1 MIRDK
6 DRRATLVHNF
16 IAGHEYEVVV
26 RAVGPDGVQ
35 EARESAARATIMIK
49 GKQTTPSPPTDL
61 ATDGYLTSIL
71 LTWVNPLDY
80 DVKHVEIWR
89 ATTNALALAVKIANV
104 TGITYIDAIGASNST
119 RYYWLRAV
127 NTSGE
132 VSDYTDSV
140 VGTSSGIAAT
150 DIDDFSVVA
159 TKMFT
164 NTVILSGD
172 VWSNNT
178 PGGGS
183 IAWNAHYITF
193 GGAYYLISAGNTAL
207 RYVTWTEGDTGG
219 SGTVADPYLSSY
231 AGGASWTAV
240 VNKFNIAVNES
251 GIHQLV
257 WNSSANMVI
266 GSAFILDAAIV
277 EAKIGNLAVTSAK
290 ILSLDAP
297 KINVGVLTGQ
307 TLQTAASG
315 QRIVVDG
322 PSNKLSFF
330 VGAGAG
336 TEVLE
341 IDDNVESGLPGI
353 KMSSGG
359 ILHIEDG
366 SDYVDVVA
374 GQIAIEGTAGITVV
388 EATTTAS
395 IAATSGIYYA
405 SYEGAVT
412 GNFIIGRL
420 NAVTKF
426 AVNQLGNITT
436 VGTVDGVDI
445 SAHAANVNAHHARS
459 HNNTYHSTNYA
470 AAAITISAGGA
481 LTGGGNLTQN
491 RTISHPTFGPQ
502 FGTFFD
508 VGNKRISYDVNGHV
522 SVREI
527 T

>member
-26 RAVGPDGVQ
+26 RATGPDGVQ
-35 EARESAARATIMIK
+35 EARESAARATIMIH

-61 ATDGYLTSIL
+61 ATEGYLTSIL

-89 ATTNALALAVKIANV
+89 ATTNALSLATKIANV

-140 VGTSSGIAAT
+140 AGTSSGIAAT

-172 VWSNNT
+172 VWSNNS

-183 IAWNAHYITF
+183 IAWNAHYVTF
-193 GGAYYLISAGNTAL
+193 NGAYYLISAGNTAL

-240 VNKFNIAVNES
+240 TNKFNIAINES

-266 GSAFILDAAIV
+266 GSAFILDAAITN
-277 EAKIGNLAVTSAK
+277 AKIANATIEHAK
-290 ILSLDAP
+290 IHTVNATT
-297 KINVGVLTGQ
+297 ITTGTLTGR
-307 TLQTAASG
+307 TVQTAAAD
-315 QRIVVDG
+315 QRIVLVQSD
-322 PSNKLSFF
+322 NTLKFYIT
-330 VGAGAG
+330 G
-336 TEVLE
+336 TANPVLT
-341 IDDNVESGLPGI
+341 IDDNIESGLPGI
-353 KMSSGG
+353 EMMLGG
-359 ILHIEDG
+359 IIHIEDG

-426 AVNQLGNITT
+426 LVEQDGDAYFAGDVSLAANK
-436 VGTVDGVDI
+436 TVDGREI
-445 SAHAANVNAHHARS
+445 STDGTKLDTIATNANDY
-459 HNNTYHSTNYA
+459 T
-470 AAAITISAGGA
+470 
-481 LTGGGNLTQN
+481 
-491 RTISHPTFGPQ
+491 HPTFSQ
-502 FGTFFD
+502 FGTFFI
-508 VGNKRISYDVNGHV
+508 VGNQHVAYDSNGHV
-522 SVREI
+522 TVTEE

>member
-49 GKQTTPSPPTDL
+49 GKQTTPSPPTEL
-61 ATDGYLTSIL
+61 ATEGYLTSIL

-89 ATTNALALAVKIANV
+89 ATTNALSFAVKIAEV
-104 TGITYIDAIGASNST
+104 KGITYTNAIGASNST

-132 VSDYTDSV
+132 VSNYTDSV

-150 DIDDFSVVA
+150 DIDDFSVIA

-164 NTVILSGD
+164 NTVVLSGD

-183 IAWNAHYITF
+183 VAWNAHYITF

-207 RYVTWTEGDTGG
+207 RYITWTEGDTGG

-231 AGGASWTAV
+231 AGAANWTAV
-240 VNKFNIAVNES
+240 NNKFNIAINES
-251 GIHQLV
+251 GVHQLV

-277 EAKIGNLAVTSAK
+277 EAKIGNLAVTTAKIANLGVTRGKIANLAVNNAKIANATIESAK
-290 ILSLDAP
+290 IVSLDAV
-297 KINVGVLTGQ
+297 KINVGTLTGFII
-307 TLQTAASG
+307 QTAASG
-315 QRIVVDG
+315 QRVIVDG
-322 PSNKLSFF
+322 LNNKLSLFT
-330 VGAGAG
+330 GAGAG
-336 TEVLE
+336 TEVLK
-341 IDDNVESGLPGI
+341 IDDAVFGGRPGI
-353 KMSSGG
+353 IMDSAAGG
-359 ILHIEDG
+359 VIYVRNTGVGNFAYISEELIHIEDG
-366 SDYVDVVA
+366 LGNVSFITPTSMQVDGNIVVTGA
-374 GQIAIEGTAGITVV
+374 VDGIDISVHAADDDAHHNESHTIASHSTKVRHDDMVQTYPTQSPIF
-388 EATTTAS
+388 EATDFSLWTLNFEDG
-395 IAATSGIYYA
+395 ILTSY
-405 SYEGAVT
+405 S
-412 GNFIIGRL
+412 
-420 NAVTKF
+420 
-426 AVNQLGNITT
+426 
-436 VGTVDGVDI
+436 
-445 SAHAANVNAHHARS
+445 
-459 HNNTYHSTNYA
+459 
-470 AAAITISAGGA
+470 
-481 LTGGGNLTQN
+481 
-491 RTISHPTFGPQ
+491 
-502 FGTFFD
+502 
-508 VGNKRISYDVNGHV
+508 
-522 SVREI
+522 RE